1 MNAENA
7 ISILS
12 TLIGFDTVSHK
23 SNLELV
29 SWVEDYL
36 AQHGVS
42 ARRIH
47 DDTGEK
53 ASLLAT
59 IGPVDVPGYVLSG
72 HTDVVPVEGQAWTT
86 DPFIARVLDGRLYG
100 RGACDM
106 KGYLACVLEAVPR
119 MVAAELHQPLHIAF
133 SYDEEVG
140 CTGVRPMLH
149 EMAAWHVRPA
159 GCFVGEPT
167 NMGVVTGHKH
177 KISKR
182 VVVHGRTGHSSLAP
196 QAVNA
201 VEYAA
206 RLVAH
211 ISDMGRGLASDGPR
225 DPLYDVAHT
234 TAHVGRMTGGTQLN
248 IVPHHAEFDFE
259 FRAVAGDDPEA
270 LVADVMAEAR
280 RIEADMQAVDPE
292 TRIDFLPY
300 SHIVG
305 LDTCP
310 DAEIAVLAKRLAGRN
325 DHAKVAYT
333 TEGGLFTDI
342 AGIPTVV
349 CGPGSI
355 EQAHKA
361 DEFIALNELEKCGQ
375 FLDAL
380 IRNCAQRTHAGL

>member
-1 MNAENA
+1 MTSAE
-7 ISILS
+7 ILAK
-12 TLIGFDTVSHK
+12 LIHFDTVSRN
-23 SNLELV
+23 SNLDLV
-29 SWVEDYL
+29 GWIEKYLSDQGVE
-36 AQHGVS
+36 S
-42 ARRIH
+42 RRIP
-47 DDTGEK
+47 DETGEK
-53 ASLLAT
+53 ASLIAT
-59 IGPVDVPGYVLSG
+59 IGPGEVPGYVLSG
-72 HTDVVPVEGQAWTT
+72 HTDVVPVDGQAWSS
-86 DPFIARVLDGRLYG
+86 DPFEARISEGLLYG

-106 KGYLACVLEAVPR
+106 KGYLACVLAAVPQMMGGPLAR
-119 MVAAELHQPLHIAF
+119 PLHLAF

-149 EMAAWHVRPA
+149 EMADWPVRPA

-167 NMGVVTGHKH
+167 SMEVITGHKH

-182 VVVHGRTGHSSLAP
+182 VVVRGRTGHSSLAP

-201 VEYAA
+201 AEYAA
-206 RLVAH
+206 RLVTYV
-211 ISDMGRGLASDGPR
+211 SDLGRRLAADGPR
-225 DPLYDVAHT
+225 DDLYDLPHT

-270 LVADVMAEAR
+270 LVAEVRAEADR
-280 RIEADMQAVDPE
+280 LQKDMQAIDSE
-292 TRIDFLPY
+292 TGIDFLSY

-305 LDTCP
+305 LDTEP
-310 DAEIAVLAKRLAGRN
+310 EAEITVLAKKLAGRN

-333 TEGGLFTDI
+333 TEGGLFADI

-361 DEFIALNELEKCGQ
+361 DEFIALSELDKCDR
-375 FLDAL
+375 FLEAL
-380 IRNCAQRTHAGL
+380 IAHCRA